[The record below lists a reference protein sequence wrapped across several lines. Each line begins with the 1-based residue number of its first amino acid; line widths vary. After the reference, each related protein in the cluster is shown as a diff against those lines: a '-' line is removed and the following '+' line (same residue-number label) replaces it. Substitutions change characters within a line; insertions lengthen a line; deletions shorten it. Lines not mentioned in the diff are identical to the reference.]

1 MECQEE
7 WRPVVGYEGLYE
19 VSNLGRVR
27 SLPRTMKSR
36 RGKEQGGY
44 HLKGRVLK
52 QHDTGNGYLAVPM
65 TKGVC
70 KMVHRL
76 VLEAFV
82 PNPDNKP
89 CCDHIDANR
98 KNNRVENLRWA
109 TYSENNSHPHA
120 VSLRSRQ
127 VLQLDKNTGDV
138 IRRFDSTKE
147 AGIAVGSMH
156 VGSCCL
162 GKRKTAGGYKW
173 KYANNETNN
182 S

>member
-1 MECQEE
+1 MNTIQEE

-19 VSNLGRVR
+19 VSNLGEVR
-27 SLPRTMKSR
+27 SLPRIMKSR
-36 RGKEQGGY
+36 HGNGMGY
-44 HLKGRVLK
+44 HMKGKVLRKVIDSHGYHVVQLGHHK
-52 QHDTGNGYLAVPM
+52 QGH
-65 TKGVC
+65 
-70 KMVHRL
+70 VHRL

-98 KNNRVENLRWA
+98 INNNLNNLRWA

-120 VSLRSRQ
+120 VALRSNP
-127 VLQLDKNTGDV
+127 VLQIDKTTGEIV
-138 IRRFDSTKE
+138 ARYPSTKD
-147 AGIAVGSMH
+147 AGLAVGSMH

-173 KYANNETNN
+173 KYEKE
-182 S
+182 